1 MNWFMQGIILAIK
14 TVYPCAKHK
23 YCLRHIHENIKQ
35 GLCRQ
40 AYKDLLWIAASAT
53 NVRDFEKWRAKSDLL
68 LNNICKVFNGKI
80 VGGGDNVEG
89 TGSASMQEQQ
99 IELVVGQDGSSGSGA
114 TVVIGLFVAAG
125 EGGAG
130 DPGGASVSSQGLS
143 HTRWIRRRVQTERI
157 SPQKR
162 TPTQPASQPSTSS
175 EVPVSQTRNA
185 DEREMGDGVS
195 TQSSAAGGDL
205 GGGGYLRDYVR
216 IVAGTNDRDSDS
228 DLLIPTLWSDESKNE
243 KGQKDMPSEAVEQE
257 MDATVP
263 DEIDGANVKQVSNH
277 VLKKECK
284 CGIPLMRFTSWTR
297 DNPTRRFGV
306 CPNKYKKGIKH
317 CKRWYWN
324 DLELDNKWYKTQLYE
339 MHLLLNA
346 SQREELEN
354 EITTREELA
363 VLQVEFLDMK
373 AQMQQL
379 MKELKISARGQITFL
394 ADMSCRWTGFVL
406 AERSPTGV
414 SRGCLWAAS
423 GYIWLVHESP
433 WLFVS
438 SNLNHSMGG
447 VATCPHLR
455 LLGLGLVL
463 FYFSFLK
470 MITNTIDTVTSV
482 LTQRELDLCCSTFNI
497 PAELRMELPGRE
509 DIIKN
514 DLAGKIGHAGD
525 PKQFHW
531 LRGRGEDLMALNGRL
546 EFVMI
551 EGTRLK
557 QRDVTPYGLEPSTH
571 CYI

>member
-1 MNWFMQGIILAIK
+1 MSF
-14 TVYPCAKHK
+14 
-23 YCLRHIHENIKQ
+23 
-35 GLCRQ
+35 
-40 AYKDLLWIAASAT
+40 S
-53 NVRDFEKWRAKSDLL
+53 
-68 LNNICKVFNGKI
+68 
-80 VGGGDNVEG
+80 
-89 TGSASMQEQQ
+89 
-99 IELVVGQDGSSGSGA
+99 
-114 TVVIGLFVAAG
+114 
-125 EGGAG
+125 
-130 DPGGASVSSQGLS
+130 
-143 HTRWIRRRVQTERI
+143 
-157 SPQKR
+157 
-162 TPTQPASQPSTSS
+162 
-175 EVPVSQTRNA
+175 
-185 DEREMGDGVS
+185 
-195 TQSSAAGGDL
+195 SSAFG
-205 GGGGYLRDYVR
+205 
-216 IVAGTNDRDSDS
+216 
-228 DLLIPTLWSDESKNE
+228 PT
-243 KGQKDMPSEAVEQE
+243 
-257 MDATVP
+257 
-263 DEIDGANVKQVSNH
+263 
-277 VLKKECK
+277 ECK

-423 GYIWLVHESP
+423 G
-433 WLFVS
+433 
-438 SNLNHSMGG
+438 
-447 VATCPHLR
+447 
-455 LLGLGLVL
+455 LGLVL

>member
-1 MNWFMQGIILAIK
+1 MGSVPQPSGSTKHVADEAVYKELDDRLVRAVTIAFSLEAEQDGGNIDK
-14 TVYPCAKHK
+14 TQFKATLNEASSPRTTLGSGPRCQDTMGDTIAQT
-23 YCLRHIHENIKQ
+23 RFENVSKLSNDSLFARAREITSLKRRVKKLEKKQ
-35 GLCRQ
+35 RSRTYKLKRLYKVGLTARVNV
-40 AYKDLLWIAASAT
+40 AGEVNAASIAT
-53 NVRDFEKWRAKSDLL
+53 TDSAVATITTNDITLAQALMEIKISKPKAKGVVLQEPRRAKSDLL

-277 VLKKECK
+277 VLKK
-284 CGIPLMRFTSWTR
+284 GNF
-297 DNPTRRFGV
+297 
-306 CPNKYKKGIKH
+306 
-317 CKRWYWN
+317 
-324 DLELDNKWYKTQLYE
+324 
-339 MHLLLNA
+339 
-346 SQREELEN
+346 
-354 EITTREELA
+354 
-363 VLQVEFLDMK
+363 EFLVC
-373 AQMQQL
+373 
-379 MKELKISARGQITFL
+379 KEVANPGVNELVDKGRPLKRKRVY
-394 ADMSCRWTGFVL
+394 D
-406 AERSPTGV
+406 E
-414 SRGCLWAAS
+414 
-423 GYIWLVHESP
+423 
-433 WLFVS
+433 
-438 SNLNHSMGG
+438 
-447 VATCPHLR
+447 
-455 LLGLGLVL
+455 
-463 FYFSFLK
+463 
-470 MITNTIDTVTSV
+470 
-482 LTQRELDLCCSTFNI
+482 
-497 PAELRMELPGRE
+497 
-509 DIIKN
+509 
-514 DLAGKIGHAGD
+514 
-525 PKQFHW
+525 
-531 LRGRGEDLMALNGRL
+531 
-546 EFVMI
+546 
-551 EGTRLK
+551 
-557 QRDVTPYGLEPSTH
+557 
-571 CYI
+571 